1 MLFDCNL
8 VNDEEHSRRGKQSI
22 LDLFSKVIPLKNK
35 TGLKQEQC
43 IDIFVNSHRDTDH
56 LKGLKDVNER
66 FPIKSIWD
74 SGQQGANTDDAD
86 YQYYMRLRN
95 NLKNQ
100 NKANLVV
107 PTPSDGVFKSYGDTD
122 VYEGVDLADAETVN
136 TRWSSAGPDKK
147 DGKRKKV
154 RLAIPSKLDRRI
166 TALRRSHLGFIFQ
179 TFNLI
184 PVLNVYENIEFPLL
198 LESKNKDLACPVDS
212 FTKKQ
217 KEEWIHY
224 LMEKTG
230 LTDWE
235 KHKPSELSGGQRQR
249 VAIARALVTKA
260 PVILADE
267 PTANLDSVNSAQ
279 ILSLMK
285 DLNRD
290 PELLTTFIFSTHDSR
305 IVEMCDH
312 VVHIFD
318 GNIKND
324 EHKTGSDVYNVESK

>member
-1 MLFDCNL
+1 MSVITLENVHKTYPL
-8 VNDEEHSRRGKQSI
+8 GKQRVEAVKGVSFSVEKGEFAAISGPSGSGKSTI
-22 LDLFSKVIPLKNK
+22 LNMVGLIDLPTSGKIIIDGVDVYDGFNLENTELDAGRLNNYNEKKNK
-35 TGLKQEQC
+35 K
-43 IDIFVNSHRDTDH
+43 
-56 LKGLKDVNER
+56 
-66 FPIKSIWD
+66 IK
-74 SGQQGANTDDAD
+74 TT
-86 YQYYMRLRN
+86 
-95 NLKNQ
+95 
-100 NKANLVV
+100 V
-107 PTPSDGVFKSYGDTD
+107 P
-122 VYEGVDLADAETVN
+122 N
-136 TRWSSAGPDKK
+136 
-147 DGKRKKV
+147 
-154 RLAIPSKLDRRI
+154 KLDKRI
-166 TALRRSHLGFIFQ
+166 TGLRRSKLGFIFQ

-290 PELLTTFIFSTHDSR
+290 PELQTTFIFSTHDSR

-318 GNIKND
+318 GNIKED
-324 EHKTGSDVYNVESK
+324 EHKAGSDVYNVESK

>member
-1 MLFDCNL
+1 MSVITLENVHKTYPL
-8 VNDEEHSRRGKQSI
+8 GKQRVEAVKGVNFSI
-22 LDLFSKVIPLKNK
+22 EKGEFAAISGPSGSGKSTILNMVGLIDLPTSGKIIIDGIDVYDGFNLENTELDAGRLNNYNEKKNK
-35 TGLKQEQC
+35 K
-43 IDIFVNSHRDTDH
+43 
-56 LKGLKDVNER
+56 
-66 FPIKSIWD
+66 IK
-74 SGQQGANTDDAD
+74 NT
-86 YQYYMRLRN
+86 
-95 NLKNQ
+95 
-100 NKANLVV
+100 
-107 PTPSDGVFKSYGDTD
+107 
-122 VYEGVDLADAETVN
+122 
-136 TRWSSAGPDKK
+136 
-147 DGKRKKV
+147 
-154 RLAIPSKLDRRI
+154 IPKKLDRRI
-166 TALRRSHLGFIFQ
+166 TGLRRSHLGFIFQ

-198 LESKNKDLACPVDS
+198 LESKDKNLACPVDS
-212 FTKKQ
+212 FSKKE
-217 KEEWIHY
+217 KEEWIHF

-285 DLNRD
+285 DLNKD
-290 PELLTTFIFSTHDSR
+290 PDLQTTFIFSTHDSR
-305 IVEMCDH
+305 IVDMCDH

-318 GNIKND
+318 GNIKLD

>member
-1 MLFDCNL
+1 MSVITLDNVHKTYPL
-8 VNDEEHSRRGKQSI
+8 GKQRVEAVKGVSFKIEKGEFAAISGPSGSGKSTI
-22 LDLFSKVIPLKNK
+22 LNMIGLIDLPTSGKIVIDDIDVYDGFNLENTELDAGRLNNFTEKKNK
-35 TGLKQEQC
+35 K
-43 IDIFVNSHRDTDH
+43 
-56 LKGLKDVNER
+56 
-66 FPIKSIWD
+66 IK
-74 SGQQGANTDDAD
+74 TT
-86 YQYYMRLRN
+86 
-95 NLKNQ
+95 
-100 NKANLVV
+100 V
-107 PTPSDGVFKSYGDTD
+107 PK
-122 VYEGVDLADAETVN
+122 
-136 TRWSSAGPDKK
+136 
-147 DGKRKKV
+147 
-154 RLAIPSKLDRRI
+154 KLDRRI
-166 TALRRSHLGFIFQ
+166 TGLRRSHLGFIFQ

-198 LESKNKDLACPVDS
+198 LESKDKKLACPVDS

-230 LTDWE
+230 LTEWE

-290 PELLTTFIFSTHDSR
+290 PDLQTTFIFSTHDSR
-305 IVEMCDH
+305 IVQMCDH

-318 GNIKND
+318 GQIKND
-324 EHKTGSDVYNVESK
+324 EHKTGSDVYNMESN

>member
-1 MLFDCNL
+1 MSVITLENVHKTYPL
-8 VNDEEHSRRGKQSI
+8 GKQRVEAVKGVSFSVEKGEFAAISGPSGSGKSTI
-22 LDLFSKVIPLKNK
+22 LNMVGLIDLPTSGKIIIDGVDVYDGFNLENTELDAGRLNNYNEKKNK
-35 TGLKQEQC
+35 K
-43 IDIFVNSHRDTDH
+43 
-56 LKGLKDVNER
+56 
-66 FPIKSIWD
+66 IK
-74 SGQQGANTDDAD
+74 TT
-86 YQYYMRLRN
+86 
-95 NLKNQ
+95 
-100 NKANLVV
+100 V
-107 PTPSDGVFKSYGDTD
+107 P
-122 VYEGVDLADAETVN
+122 N
-136 TRWSSAGPDKK
+136 
-147 DGKRKKV
+147 
-154 RLAIPSKLDRRI
+154 KLDKRI
-166 TALRRSHLGFIFQ
+166 TGLRRSKLGFIFQ

-290 PELLTTFIFSTHDSR
+290 PELQTTFIFSTHDSR
-305 IVEMCDH
+305 IVQMCDH

-318 GNIKND
+318 GQIKED